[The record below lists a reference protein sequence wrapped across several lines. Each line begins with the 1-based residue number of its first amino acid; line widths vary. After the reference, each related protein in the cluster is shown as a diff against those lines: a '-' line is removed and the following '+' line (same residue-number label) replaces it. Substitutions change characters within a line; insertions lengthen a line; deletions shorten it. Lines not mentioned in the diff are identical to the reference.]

1 MRDDNLRSSHLNNWS
16 SLSLKL
22 GVAISLIL
30 VIIGLILI
38 GTTGAKGVEPIVPLN
53 QLPQEILAL
62 NAIAIITTG
71 ILILLLT
78 PILQVVIA
86 IVTFSRD
93 RDRLYLS
100 ISLILLCI
108 LVSSLLLA
116 LM

>member
-1 MRDDNLRSSHLNNWS
+1 MRDDNLKYSHLNNWS

-22 GVAISLIL
+22 GVAISLTL

-38 GTTGAKGVEPIVPLN
+38 GITGAKGVEPIVPLN

-62 NAIAIITTG
+62 NAIAIITLG
-71 ILILLLT
+71 ILVLLFT
-78 PILQVVIA
+78 PILQIGIA

-93 RDRLYLS
+93 RDKLYLG
-100 ISLILLCI
+100 ISLALLCI
-108 LVSSLLLA
+108 LASSLLLA